1 MSFPA
6 LIAPDATQ
14 DQLRQFSLRERQDKG
29 TGEIMTAS
37 KKASWMTTT
46 EVADEIGYS
55 ESWVR
60 DRIKSG
66 QLEAR
71 RFTGGKRDS
80 LRIARSSFQRFLDMY
95 TE

>member
-1 MSFPA
+1 
-6 LIAPDATQ
+6 
-14 DQLRQFSLRERQDKG
+14 
-29 TGEIMTAS
+29 
-37 KKASWMTTT
+37 MTTA
-46 EVADEIGYS
+46 EVASEIGYS

-71 RFTGGKRDS
+71 RFKGGRRDS
-80 LRIARSSFQRFLDMY
+80 LRVARSAYERFLDLY

>member
-1 MSFPA
+1 MPGSAKKPA
-6 LIAPDATQ
+6 P
-14 DQLRQFSLRERQDKG
+14 
-29 TGEIMTAS
+29 
-37 KKASWMTTT
+37 WMTTAD
-46 EVADEIGYS
+46 VANEIGYS

-71 RFTGGKRDS
+71 RFKGGQRDS
-80 LRIARSSFQRFLDMY
+80 LRIKRSAFERFLDLY